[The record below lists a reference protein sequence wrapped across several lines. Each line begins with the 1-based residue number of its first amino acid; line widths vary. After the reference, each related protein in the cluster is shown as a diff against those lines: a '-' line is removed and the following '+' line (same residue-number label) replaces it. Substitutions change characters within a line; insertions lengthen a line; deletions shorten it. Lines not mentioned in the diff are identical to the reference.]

1 MVSKFINIDFVRQE
15 IQDKF
20 PDDNTIEQDQFFTD
34 EDILHAMERAAA
46 DYNSISPLGVNIVTA
61 QKMPTNSTVFIDA
74 VVSHL
79 YKTAI
84 HKLTRNL
91 ITWQTGDSTVDID
104 GTRLKAFMQ
113 MRDILEKEW
122 RLAAKERKIE
132 INRLQAYAY
141 I

>member
-1 MVSKFINIDFVRQE
+1 MRYLTIENIRDE
-15 IQDKF
+15 IQDRF
-20 PDDNTIEQDQFFTD
+20 PDDNTIEQDQFFSD
-34 EDILHAMERAAA
+34 EDILRAMERAAA
-46 DYNSISPLGVNIVTA
+46 SYNSMAPIGVDVVSA
-61 QKMPTNSTVFIDA
+61 SKLPTHSSVFIDA

-84 HKLTRNL
+84 HKINRNL

-104 GTRLKAFMQ
+104 GTRLKAFQ
-113 MRDILEKEW
+113 AARDILEKEW

-132 INRLQAYAY
+132 INRMQAYAY

>member
-1 MVSKFINIDFVRQE
+1 MTDKYINIAFVRRE
-15 IQDKF
+15 IQDRF

-46 DYNSISPLGVNIVTA
+46 DYNSMSPIGVDIVSPT
-61 QKMPTNSTVFIDA
+61 KMTTKSTVFIDA

-84 HKLTRNL
+84 HKISRNL
-91 ITWQTGDSTVDID
+91 ISWQTGESTVDID
-104 GTRLKAFMQ
+104 GTRMKAFQ
-113 MRDILEKEW
+113 ALRDILEKEW
-122 RLAAKERKIE
+122 RIAAKERKVE
-132 INRLQAYAY
+132 INRMQAYAY